1 MRGTGHQGDESSVAT
16 SRGLPRGRRLVALDA
31 LVAGVVVLYGLPILP
46 VMADGWRLFAVGVV
60 SVAMGA
66 VMPWRRHR
74 PLTVLI
80 WLVALAAVHL
90 LLGAPVIP
98 ADVLLALAVYTL
110 ASRQERARSLAGAGA
125 VVAWMLLA
133 ILPNRAALYLRW
145 SDIAA
150 LVGCVAWAW
159 TWGSLVRTRRA
170 YIAGL
175 QERARQAE
183 REREVRARAAVA
195 EERARISR
203 DLHDIVSHSLGSVV
217 VMADGAAATVDRD
230 PQRAKAAMRT
240 VRDTGRAALGEMRG
254 VLTGLRDEGEGPRDG
269 QASHAPVPGLAQ
281 LGDLVDRAREAG
293 LPVRLT
299 VSGETADVPTGVA
312 TAAYRVVQEALT
324 NVRKHAGT
332 VGAVEVRVA
341 GTGSGLRVRVRDDG
355 SGSARPAVTEGGVGL
370 VGMRERV
377 TIHGGT
383 LRVGPRRE
391 GGFEVDAT
399 FPCQGER

>member
-16 SRGLPRGRRLVALDA
+16 SRGLPRGRLVALDA
-31 LVAGVVVLYGLPILP
+31 LVAVLVVLYGLPILP
-46 VMADGWRLFAVGVV
+46 VMADGWRLVAVSIV

-66 VMPWRRHR
+66 VLPWRRHR
-74 PLTVLI
+74 PLTVFI
-80 WLVALAAVHL
+80 ALLSLATVHL

-110 ASRQERARSLAGAGA
+110 ASRQERACSLVGAGA
-125 VVAWMLLA
+125 VAAWVLLA
-133 ILPNRAALYLRW
+133 ILPNRAVLYLRW

-150 LVGCVAWAW
+150 LLGCVAWAW
-159 TWGSLVRTRRA
+159 TWGILVRTRRA

-183 REREVRARAAVA
+183 REREARARAAVS

-203 DLHDIVSHSLGSVV
+203 DLHDIVSHSLGAVV

-230 PQRAKAAMRT
+230 PQRAKAAMLT
-240 VRDTGRAALGEMRG
+240 VRDTGRGALDEVRG
-254 VLTGLRDEGEGPRDG
+254 VLAGLRDELRDEH
-269 QASHAPVPGLAQ
+269 ASPVPGLAQ
-281 LGDLVDRAREAG
+281 LGNLVGRAQEAG

-299 VSGETADVPTGVA
+299 ASGATCDVPPGVG

-324 NVRKHAGT
+324 NVRKHAGR
-332 VGAVEVRVA
+332 VGAVEVRVE

-355 SGSARPAVTEGGVGL
+355 SGSTRPPTTEGGVGL

-391 GGFEVDAT
+391 GGFEVDAN
-399 FPCQGER
+399 FPCKGDR